1 MKAIIGSFEKISKN
15 EPPGALTPYVHRK
28 KKGMCER
35 FPFSKCCEYTYTYL
49 NLLVVFP

>member
-15 EPPGALTPYVHRK
+15 VPPGALTPDVHRK
-28 KKGMCER
+28 KKDMCEP
-35 FPFSKCCEYTYTYL
+35 FPFSKCCEYKCTYL